1 MKINLSPQ
9 RRDDTLAVIKQG
21 DTLTINGTA
30 YDFSVVPDGATLP
43 LHSRGDNNEQVR
55 NIDCTWLASDV
66 ERIDGVLH
74 LTLLLPHGANAP
86 EETRFP
92 QPIIN
97 PADGELSLPAYDITP
112 VEEVE
117 PQDD

>member
-1 MKINLSPQ
+1 MQIKLSPQ
-9 RRDDTLAVIKQG
+9 RRDDTLTVTKQG

-43 LHSRGDNNEQVR
+43 KEAT
-55 NIDCTWLASDV
+55 DCAWLASDA

-74 LTLLLPHGANAP
+74 LTLLLPHGANAS
-86 EETRFP
+86 EAVRFP

-97 PADGELSLPAYDITP
+97 PADGVLEL
-112 VEEVE
+112 
-117 PQDD
+117 PQ

>member
-9 RRDDTLAVIKQG
+9 RRDDTLTVTKQG

-43 LHSRGDNNEQVR
+43 KEAT
-55 NIDCTWLASDV
+55 DCAWLASDV
-66 ERIDGVLH
+66 ERIDAVLH
-74 LTLLLPHGANAP
+74 LTLLLPHGANASQAA
-86 EETRFP
+86 RFP

-97 PADGELSLPAYDITP
+97 PADGVLEL
-112 VEEVE
+112 
-117 PQDD
+117 PQ

>member
-1 MKINLSPQ
+1 MNITLSPQ
-9 RRDDTLAVIKQG
+9 RRDDTLTVTKQG

-43 LHSRGDNNEQVR
+43 KDAT
-55 NIDCTWLASDV
+55 DCAWLASDV

-74 LTLLLPHGANAP
+74 LTLLLPHGKDASHAA
-86 EETRFP
+86 RFP

-97 PADGELSLPAYDITP
+97 PADGVLEL
-112 VEEVE
+112 
-117 PQDD
+117 PQ